1 MATRGVSDHAPA
13 PVHDPS
19 ASVARLLSTMLGVGL
34 LVVLAGAVLALV
46 RDGRLPLGTVP
57 PSTMLERTSR
67 LDPAALATLGILFL
81 LATPPTALL
90 WLGRSF
96 ARERDR
102 RFATI
107 SVVLFGLVC
116 LGLFAAY
123 LAGAGAGAEA
133 LTPPTPWMEVGIFL
147 AATAA
152 GALGVQVGLGGA
164 AFLVPTLSAFFG
176 VPMKLAIAAG
186 GVSAVVNSLA
196 GTSSYLRDR
205 IPNIRLGLLL
215 ELTTLVGAIAGGLIV
230 VAVAPAVLRGV
241 FAVVLLGLAFRIV
254 TRPDAGDPVREGADP
269 LGVRGAYHDRASG
282 EDVVYLPQR
291 LGLGAGAGFVGGV
304 LSGMLGLAGGVV
316 KVPVMYSIM
325 RMPVKAAAATS
336 VLMGGI
342 TVSASAYMYY
352 VHGIIDLSIAIPAV
366 LGIQLGSRAGARMS
380 RRLSGT
386 ALERLLAIV
395 LAGLGLALVLQILG
409 IGPEAS

>member
-1 MATRGVSDHAPA
+1 MMREAEPTAPR
-13 PVHDPS
+13 PYDPS
-19 ASVARLLSTMLGVGL
+19 EGIARLLSAMLAIGLGVV
-34 LVVLAGAVLALV
+34 LVGTALAIA
-46 RDGRLPLGTVP
+46 RDGSLPLGTVP
-57 PSTMLERTSR
+57 PGALVAETARVV
-67 LDPAALATLGILFL
+67 PAAVATSGILL
-81 LATPPTALL
+81 ILATPPLALL
-90 WLGRSF
+90 WLGANF

-123 LAGAGAGAEA
+123 LAGVGEGVE
-133 LTPPTPWMEVGIFL
+133 TPPPSTPWTAVGIF
-147 AATAA
+147 AAAAAA

-186 GVSAVVNSLA
+186 GVSVVVNSLA
-196 GTSSYLRDR
+196 GTSSYLRHR
-205 IPNIRLGLLL
+205 IPNVRLGLLL

-230 VAVAPAVLRGV
+230 VAVAPSVLRGV
-241 FAVVLLGLAFRIV
+241 FAMVLLGLAFRIV
-254 TRPDAGDPVREGADP
+254 TKRDAGAPVTGGEDP
-269 LGVRGAYHDRASG
+269 LGVRGAYHDAATG
-282 EDVVYLPQR
+282 EDVVYMPQR
-291 LGLGAGAGFVGGV
+291 LGLGAVAGFVGGV

-352 VHGIIDLSIAIPAV
+352 VHGIVDLSIAVPAV

-380 RRLSGT
+380 RRLSGN
-386 ALERLLAIV
+386 ALERLLAVV
-395 LAGLGLALVLQILG
+395 LAGLGVALVLQILG
-409 IGPEAS
+409 VGYAAS